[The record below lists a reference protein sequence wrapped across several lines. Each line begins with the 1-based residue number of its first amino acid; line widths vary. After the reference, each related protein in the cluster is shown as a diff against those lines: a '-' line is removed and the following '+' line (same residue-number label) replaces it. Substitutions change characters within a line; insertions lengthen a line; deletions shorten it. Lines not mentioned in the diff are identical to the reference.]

1 MLFGG
6 IFNGGF
12 CIWIKASE
20 TLECIGFI
28 SVSVFHTFNSTAP
41 PRLVSRGNYVLIQTT
56 GAGLSFYS
64 LFVTIIFVVGDSPS
78 GKAPGSG
85 PGIRGFE
92 SLIPSH
98 KEPFACESTE
108 ADGSFSVKVN
118 LFAVFKYG

>member
-1 MLFGG
+1 M
-6 IFNGGF
+6 
-12 CIWIKASE
+12 
-20 TLECIGFI
+20 
-28 SVSVFHTFNSTAP
+28 
-41 PRLVSRGNYVLIQTT
+41 SRGNYVLIQTT

-64 LFVTIIFVVGDSPS
+64 LFATIIFVVGDSPS